1 MTAPGGGA
9 RGRRVTVLHDTVRWE
24 EKALANAGAR
34 AGAEVRMAD
43 CRGLA
48 VDLDSGML
56 PGAGGGGAG
65 GGNGA
70 AVGPSEYGTVLQR
83 CVSYY
88 RSVHSTAALEG
99 VGASVINPMMTGVL
113 AGNKLY
119 AHSLLARAGVPTPD
133 AAVAFSARA
142 ALGALERRGYP
153 AVIKPTVGSWGRMVS
168 RLPDAEAAAGII
180 AMRES
185 MYPIYHVHYIEEL
198 VDRPPRD
205 IRVIMVGDG
214 AAAAIYRYSGD
225 GAWKTNTALGGRAEP
240 CPVSGELEELCIRAK
255 DAVGGQIVGVDL
267 MEDARRGYVVHE
279 VNNTTE
285 FKNTTRVCG
294 VDVAAAMVEYAAGGA
309 AEEAAAAARESG
321 GAAGGE
327 A

>member
-1 MTAPGGGA
+1 MAPGGPGRGGA
-9 RGRRVTVLHDTVRWE
+9 RGRRVTVLYDSIRWE
-24 EKALANAGAR
+24 EKALANAGPR
-34 AGAEVRMAD
+34 AGAEVRMVD

-48 VDLDSGML
+48 VDLDSGRL
-56 PGAGGGGAG
+56 PAGAEGGAGGGGG
-65 GGNGA
+65 GGGA
-70 AVGPSEYGTVLQR
+70 TVDPAEYGTVLQR

-88 RSVHSTAALEG
+88 RNVHSTAAVEG
-99 VGASVINPMMTGVL
+99 VGGAVINPMMTAIL

-119 AHSLLARAGVPTPD
+119 AHTLLAKAGVPTPD
-133 AAVAFSARA
+133 AAVAFSAQA
-142 ALGALERRGYP
+142 ALDSLGRRGYP

-168 RLPDAEAAAGII
+168 RLSGPEAAAGII

-198 VDRPPRD
+198 VRRPPRD
-205 IRVIMVGDG
+205 IRVIMVGDR

-240 CPVSGELEELCIRAK
+240 CPVSGELEDLCVRAK

-267 MEDARRGYVVHE
+267 MEDPRRGYVVHE

-285 FKNTTRVCG
+285 FKNTTRVCE
-294 VDVAAAMVEYAAGGA
+294 VDIAAMMVGYAAGPEA
-309 AEEAAAAARESG
+309 AEAAAG
-321 GAAGGE
+321 GGGPE
-327 A
+327 

>member
-1 MTAPGGGA
+1 MTAPGGGGA

-34 AGAEVRMAD
+34 AGAEVRMVD

-48 VDLDSGML
+48 VDLDSGRL
-56 PGAGGGGAG
+56 PGAAPGGPP
-65 GGNGA
+65 
-70 AVGPSEYGTVLQR
+70 VDPSEYGTVLQR

-99 VGASVINPMMTGVL
+99 VGASVINPMATGVM

-119 AHSLLARAGVPTPD
+119 AHSLLAKAGVPTPD
-133 AAVAFSARA
+133 AAVAFSAGA
-142 ALGALERRGYP
+142 ALEALGRRGYP
-153 AVIKPTVGSWGRMVS
+153 AVIKPTVGSWGRMVT

-185 MYPIYHVHYIEEL
+185 MYPIYHVHYMEEL
-198 VDRPPRD
+198 VERPPRD
-205 IRVIMVGDG
+205 IRVIMVGDA
-214 AAAAIYRYSGD
+214 AAAAIYRYSGE

-294 VDVAAAMVEYAAGGA
+294 VDIAAMMVGYAAGRPAADVEA
-309 AEEAAAAARESG
+309 AEVEAAEAGRAGG
-321 GAAGGE
+321 GA
-327 A
+327 

>member
-1 MTAPGGGA
+1 MTAPG
-9 RGRRVTVLHDTVRWE
+9 RVTVLHDAVRWE
-24 EKALANAGAR
+24 EKALSNAGAR
-34 AGAEVRMAD
+34 AGADVRMLD
-43 CRGLA
+43 CRSLA
-48 VDLDSGML
+48 VDLDSGRL
-56 PGAGGGGAG
+56 PGGGEGRGGP
-65 GGNGA
+65 
-70 AVGPSEYGTVLQR
+70 VEPSEYGVVLQR

-99 VGASVINPMMTGVL
+99 VGAAVVNPMTAGIM

-119 AHSLLARAGVPTPD
+119 AHTLLSRAGVPTPD
-133 AAVAFSARA
+133 AAVAFSAAA
-142 ALGALERRGYP
+142 ALEALDRRGYP

-168 RLPDAEAAAGII
+168 KLGGAEAAAGIM

-205 IRVIMVGDG
+205 IRVIVVGDR
-214 AAAAIYRYSGD
+214 AAAAIYRYSGG

-240 CPVSGELEELCIRAK
+240 CPVSAELEELCIRAK

-294 VDVAAAMVEYAAGGA
+294 VDIAAMMVEHAAGLARGA
-309 AEEAAAAARESG
+309 
-321 GAAGGE
+321 
-327 A
+327 

>member
-1 MTAPGGGA
+1 MAPSGAGRGGA
-9 RGRRVTVLHDTVRWE
+9 PGRRVTVLYDSIRWE
-24 EKALANAGAR
+24 EKALANAGPK
-34 AGAEVRMAD
+34 AGAEVRMVD

-48 VDLDSGML
+48 VDLDSGRL
-56 PGAGGGGAG
+56 PAGGGGAG
-65 GGNGA
+65 DD
-70 AVGPSEYGTVLQR
+70 VDPSEYGTVLQR

-88 RSVHSTAALEG
+88 RNVHSTAAVEG
-99 VGASVINPMMTGVL
+99 VGGSVINPMMTAIL

-119 AHSLLARAGVPTPD
+119 SHTLLARAGVPTPD
-133 AAVAFSARA
+133 AAVAFSAQA
-142 ALGALERRGYP
+142 ALESLGRRGYP

-168 RLPDAEAAAGII
+168 RLSGPEAAAGII

-198 VDRPPRD
+198 VRRPPRD
-205 IRVIMVGDG
+205 IRVIMVGDR

-267 MEDARRGYVVHE
+267 MEDPDRGYVVHE

-285 FKNTTRVCG
+285 FKNTTRVCE
-294 VDVAAAMVEYAAGGA
+294 VDIAAMMVGYAAGPEA
-309 AEEAAAAARESG
+309 AEAS
-321 GAAGGE
+321 AAGGGGRE
-327 A
+327 